1 MDCLVSI
8 PNRDSRHLDMA
19 RGRES
24 ASSAAEVSIPDRD
37 LMSSIVRSLFY
48 PLHLIIYE
56 YTHRIITVFQC

>member
-24 ASSAAEVSIPDRD
+24 ASTETEIRCFRCLHPFGVMSARSQKLPFAENMNDCDTR
-37 LMSSIVRSLFY
+37 
-48 PLHLIIYE
+48 
-56 YTHRIITVFQC
+56 